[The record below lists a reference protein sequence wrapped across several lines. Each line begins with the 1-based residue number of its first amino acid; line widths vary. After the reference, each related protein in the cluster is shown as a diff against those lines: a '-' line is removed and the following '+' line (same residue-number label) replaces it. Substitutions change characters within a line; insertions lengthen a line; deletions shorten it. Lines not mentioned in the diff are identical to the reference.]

1 MSKNFSGWTTDQL
14 EGLKQSG
21 KIRDFKVME
30 KTPEPKK
37 SKYSNQKTDV
47 NGITL
52 ASKKEAKRYKELN
65 LLLKAG
71 KIGMLARQ
79 VEYELNVGG
88 SHSLKY
94 LADFV
99 YIDRETGETIV
110 EDTKGFK
117 TRDYKRKRRL
127 MKKLFNIEIKEL

>member
-1 MSKNFSGWTTDQL
+1 MKLTLSDI

-30 KTPEPKK
+30 KKPEPKK
-37 SKYSNQKTDV
+37 AKYGNQKTDV

-110 EDTKGFK
+110 EDVKG
-117 TRDYKRKRRL
+117 TRTPTYKKSAG
-127 MKKLFNIEIKEL
+127 

>member
-1 MSKNFSGWTTDQL
+1 MRLTLADI

-30 KTPEPKK
+30 KKPEQKK
-37 SKYSNQKTDV
+37 AKYGNQKTDV

-110 EDTKGFK
+110 EDVKG
-117 TRDYKRKRRL
+117 TRTPTYKKKRRL

>member
-1 MSKNFSGWTTDQL
+1 MKLTLSDI

-30 KTPEPKK
+30 KKPEPKK
-37 SKYSNQKTDV
+37 AKYGNQKTDV

-94 LADFV
+94 IADFQ

-110 EDTKGFK
+110 EDVKG
-117 TRDYKRKRRL
+117 TRTPTYKKKRRL